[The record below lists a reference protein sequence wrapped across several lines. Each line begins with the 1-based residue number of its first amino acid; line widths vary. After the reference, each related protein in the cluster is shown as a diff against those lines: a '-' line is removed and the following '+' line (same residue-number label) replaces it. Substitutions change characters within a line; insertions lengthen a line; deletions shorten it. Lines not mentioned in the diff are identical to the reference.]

1 MRSGDEPMSIHTWK
15 AREKAARMGGY
26 AGSPAAAP
34 LWELS
39 KRELVEIAARLGE
52 ICSDEGGEEGGIA
65 RAIEE
70 HGILKANGIV

>member
-1 MRSGDEPMSIHTWK
+1 MSIHTWK

-26 AGSPAAAP
+26 AGCDEAAP
-34 LWELS
+34 LWEMS

-52 ICSDEGGEEGGIA
+52 ICAGGGAEGGIA

>member
-1 MRSGDEPMSIHTWK
+1 MSIHTWK

-26 AGSPAAAP
+26 AGRVEAAP
-34 LWELS
+34 LWEMS

-52 ICSDEGGEEGGIA
+52 ICADEGGAENGIA

-70 HGILKANGIV
+70 RRILKDNGIV